1 MEKVIKC
8 LSNIAII
15 VVWLCAIVCT
25 GVVCVAFCMEY
36 LKMTANSW
44 NALVAIG
51 TLAAAVIA
59 LVMGV
64 WGDRLKNCVAQ
75 KPKISVKNILK
86 TRQQYIEFGPS
97 NGHPARL
104 NICEFY
110 RLEIVNDSAEEA
122 KGIVADIVEI
132 TSVNGVTRNLIP
144 APLQWTHLKDA
155 NRNIA
160 PGQSVY
166 LDFIQSKQTY
176 QNAHPT
182 SFVLP
187 LLSLNPH
194 MINVV
199 SSCFVKIK
207 CYGENIKPKEFNLK
221 VDYQYNNGNFPFLDI
236 QIC

>member
-1 MEKVIKC
+1 MEKVMKW

-15 VVWLCAIVCT
+15 IVWLCAIICT
-25 GVVCVAFCMEY
+25 GVVCVMFCMEN
-36 LKMTANSW
+36 LKMAAESW

-75 KPKISVKNILK
+75 KPKISIKNILK
-86 TRQQYIEFGPS
+86 TRQQYVEFSPS
-97 NGHPARL
+97 NDHPASF
-104 NICEFY
+104 NICDIY
-110 RLEIVNDSAEEA
+110 RLEIENDSAQEA
-122 KGIVADIVEI
+122 KGIVVDIVEI
-132 TSVNGVTRNLIP
+132 KSVNGVSRKLIP
-144 APLQWTHLKDA
+144 APLQWTHLNTA

-176 QNAHPT
+176 QNKHPT

-187 LLSLNPH
+187 LLSLNPD
-194 MINVV
+194 MINVT

-221 VDYQYNNGNFPFLDI
+221 VDYQYNTENFPFLDI